1 MATLD
6 DVWQAALIR
15 IGLPE
20 EDGYLDDQA
29 VKRTLVS
36 KAQRDVASR
45 IDWPELAVETT
56 YTIDGTDPLDLP
68 ADENFLRL
76 NWVAYEP
83 TTSESY
89 QLLPKARK
97 DLVAFDSH
105 DQGNNTRYYAV
116 TSDGLG
122 QLQLRV
128 SPAPRDGAVIRIS
141 YVRKPSD
148 LLNDTDPLLI
158 PDHIIEAVELRTAVL
173 IALRKGDIDRA
184 SIFKSEY
191 DDSMRF
197 LNDEVVSHRGPYLPR
212 TRQDW

>member
-1 MATLD
+1 MD
-6 DVWQAALIR
+6 DVWQNALIR

-20 EDGYLDDQA
+20 DDGYLDDQN
-29 VKRTLVS
+29 VKRRIVS
-36 KAQRDVASR
+36 AAQRDVASR

-56 YTIDGTDPLDLP
+56 YTVSGTDPLDLP

-89 QLLPKARK
+89 QLMPKHRK

-105 DQGNNTRYYAV
+105 DQGNATRYYAV

-128 SPAPRDGAVIRIS
+128 SPFPRDGATIRIS
-141 YVRKPSD
+141 YTRKPGD
-148 LLNDTDPLLI
+148 LLNDTDALLI
-158 PDHIIEAVELRTAVL
+158 PDHLIEAVELRTAVL
-173 IALRKGDIDRA
+173 MCLRKGDIDRA
-184 SIFKSEY
+184 SIFKGEY
-191 DDSMRF
+191 EDTMRY
-197 LNDEVVSHRGPYLPR
+197 LNDEVVSHRGPLLPR